1 MDKVVTTTHTLT
13 LKLMKGRM
21 RSAVICMKT
30 LQKFLQR
37 DRAVGYAGNSLQI
50 RTVEFDGNINY
61 SQYTIFMPRRSN
73 QLNVTKEKIHNDIS

>member
-21 RSAVICMKT
+21 QSVVICMRT

-50 RTVEFDGNINY
+50 RTVSSTETLIIL
-61 SQYTIFMPRRSN
+61 SIRSSRPGR
-73 QLNVTKEKIHNDIS
+73 VIS